1 MRKGK
6 GGMRLQAAMLGS
18 CRNIY
23 LGVSLAGDG
32 RWVTQPL
39 DRKHCL
45 SRNLKKMITILC
57 GVRLSNI
64 SNLLDRTKQGKGR
77 KDQGVEHGEIV

>member
-6 GGMRLQAAMLGS
+6 GGMRLQVAMLGS

-32 RWVTQPL
+32 RRVTQPL

-45 SRNLKKMITILC
+45 SQNPKKMITI
-57 GVRLSNI
+57 
-64 SNLLDRTKQGKGR
+64 T
-77 KDQGVEHGEIV
+77 